1 MGVAGK
7 ERTLGF
13 RPGECDRSL
22 VGGEEVNLLAIKCPE
37 CGVYN
42 MTAAEACKKCGA
54 AFKANLAT
62 IEPEKTEKKPGLL
75 GRLFGRK

>member
-1 MGVAGK
+1 
-7 ERTLGF
+7 
-13 RPGECDRSL
+13 
-22 VGGEEVNLLAIKCPE
+22 VNLLAIKCPE

-54 AFKANLAT
+54 AFKANLAR
-62 IEPEKTEKKPGLL
+62 IGPEKTEKRTGFL